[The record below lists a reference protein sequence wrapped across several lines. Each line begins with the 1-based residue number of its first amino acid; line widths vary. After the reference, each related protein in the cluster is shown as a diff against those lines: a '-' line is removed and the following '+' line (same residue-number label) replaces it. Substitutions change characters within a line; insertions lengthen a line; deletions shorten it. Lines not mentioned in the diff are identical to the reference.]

1 MILNECLQY
10 LTEKLS
16 AVAIDGFLIYIKY
29 NIENIDLLDS
39 LVHIHLILLLQTF
52 TQNMY
57 KWYVDYKSA
66 LWSLF

>member
-16 AVAIDGFLIYIKY
+16 AVAIDGFLFYIKY
-29 NIENIDLLDS
+29 NIEKIDLLNS
-39 LVHIHLILLLQTF
+39 LVHIHLMLLLHTF

-57 KWYVDYKSA
+57 KWYADYKSA
-66 LWSLF
+66 LWSMF